1 MTGKAYDVKDP
12 ALADQGR
19 LRIDWA
25 CQEMPVRRSLMDRF
39 RTERPLAGIRAESS
53 GGSCLQGLPLASVHR
68 QCGRMRKGCYA
79 HRGAPLRER

>member
-25 CQEMPVRRSLMDRF
+25 FQEMPVRRSLMDRF
-39 RTERPLAGIRAESS
+39 RTERPLTGIRRRAVAVH
-53 GGSCLQGLPLASVHR
+53 ASR
-68 QCGRMRKGCYA
+68 ACPWPQCTASAAG
-79 HRGAPLRER
+79 